1 MNLLFSLGLRVR
13 VPLDQEKAAANQKA
27 LEMGDQL
34 AMLTASG
41 RALCNVM
48 LGTGRGDS

>member
-1 MNLLFSLGLRVR
+1 MRAL
-13 VPLDQEKAAANQKA
+13 LDQEKAATNQKA

-41 RALCNVM
+41 RALCDVM